1 MRRIDAL
8 LARRPEVNPA
18 PQALT
23 ILATFVIGL
32 AVGVAIGLYYAT
44 LEWWQHGC
52 GC

>member
-1 MRRIDAL
+1 MRTLNPL
-8 LARRPEVNPA
+8 LARRA
-18 PQALT
+18 PVDPSPMALT
-23 ILATFVIGL
+23 ILATFVVGV